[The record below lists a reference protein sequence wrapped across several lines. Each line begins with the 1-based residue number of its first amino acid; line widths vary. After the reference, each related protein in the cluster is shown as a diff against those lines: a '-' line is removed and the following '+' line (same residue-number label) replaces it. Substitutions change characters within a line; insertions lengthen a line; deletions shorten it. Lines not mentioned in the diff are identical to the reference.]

1 MAVIQPKTKG
11 EKLSVRIATRE
22 VAKKPSP
29 YAINRAAFLAL
40 RQDIKDA
47 MADGWNV
54 MSIWET
60 LHDEGKVRFGY
71 EAFRKYVNRL
81 ILLPT
86 TTVLM
91 SSELEE
97 ANVQKEATV
106 KTRQQS
112 MKPLPKNTAAQHPK
126 MAVSFLI
133 QNPRKRIYF
142 NG

>member
-1 MAVIQPKTKG
+1 MAIIQPKTKG
-11 EKLSVRIATRE
+11 EKLSVRIAARE

-60 LHDEGKVRFGY
+60 LHEEGKVSFGY

-81 ILLPT
+81 ILLPPPAVAT
-86 TTVLM
+86 ET
-91 SSELEE
+91 EE
-97 ANVQKEATV
+97 VYAPKKPAVATG
-106 KTRQQS
+106 QQP
-112 MKPLPKNTAAQHPK
+112 MEPLPKKTAAQPPQNGGFVFDPEPK
-126 MAVSFLI
+126 KEDLF
-133 QNPRKRIYF
+133 
-142 NG
+142 

>member
-11 EKLSVRIATRE
+11 EKLSARIAARE

-40 RQDIKDA
+40 RPDIKDA

-60 LHDEGKVRFGY
+60 LHEVGKVSFSY

-81 ILLPT
+81 ILLPPPIVAAT
-86 TTVLM
+86 ET
-91 SSELEE
+91 EE
-97 ANVQKEATV
+97 VNAQKESAIETGQQTKGLSPK
-106 KTRQQS
+106 KTAVQ
-112 MKPLPKNTAAQHPK
+112 LPHNGGFVFDPEPK
-126 MAVSFLI
+126 KEDLF
-133 QNPRKRIYF
+133 
-142 NG
+142 

>member
-1 MAVIQPKTKG
+1 MATIQPKTKG
-11 EKLSVRIATRE
+11 EKLSVRIAARE

-60 LHDEGKVRFGY
+60 LHEEGKVSFGY

-81 ILLPT
+81 ILLP
-86 TTVLM
+86 LHCGGG
-91 SSELEE
+91 
-97 ANVQKEATV
+97 N
-106 KTRQQS
+106 
-112 MKPLPKNTAAQHPK
+112 
-126 MAVSFLI
+126 
-133 QNPRKRIYF
+133 
-142 NG
+142 

>member
-1 MAVIQPKTKG
+1 MATIQPKTKG
-11 EKLSVRIATRE
+11 EKLSVRIASRE

-60 LHDEGKVRFGY
+60 LHDEGKVSFGY

-81 ILLPT
+81 ILLPPPVIVPT
-86 TTVLM
+86 EIEEVKAEKKPAIETGQQTKGLSPKKTVAQPHQNGGFVFDP
-91 SSELEE
+91 EPK
-97 ANVQKEATV
+97 KED
-106 KTRQQS
+106 
-112 MKPLPKNTAAQHPK
+112 L
-126 MAVSFLI
+126 F
-133 QNPRKRIYF
+133 
-142 NG
+142 

>member
-1 MAVIQPKTKG
+1 MTVIQPKTKG
-11 EKLSVRIATRE
+11 EKLSVRIAARE
-22 VAKKPSP
+22 VTKKPSP

-60 LHDEGKVRFGY
+60 LHDEGKVSFGY
-71 EAFRKYVNRL
+71 ESFRKYVNRL

-106 KTRQQS
+106 ETRQQS
-112 MKPLPKNTAAQHPK
+112 MKPLPKNTAAQPPQNGGFVFDPEPK
-126 MAVSFLI
+126 KEDLF
-133 QNPRKRIYF
+133 
-142 NG
+142 

>member
-11 EKLSVRIATRE
+11 ERLSVRIAARE

-29 YAINRAAFLAL
+29 YAMNRAAFLAL

-60 LHDEGKVRFGY
+60 LHDEGKVSFSY

-81 ILLPT
+81 ILLPAPTVVT
-86 TTVLM
+86 T
-91 SSELEE
+91 EIEE
-97 ANVQKEATV
+97 VNTQKKPVVE
-106 KTRQQS
+106 TRQQTMS
-112 MKPLPKNTAAQHPK
+112 LLPKKNAAQPPQNGGFVFDPEPK
-126 MAVSFLI
+126 KEDLF
-133 QNPRKRIYF
+133 
-142 NG
+142 

>member
-1 MAVIQPKTKG
+1 MATIQPKTKG
-11 EKLSVRIATRE
+11 EKLSVRIAARE
-22 VAKKPSP
+22 VTKKPSP

-60 LHDEGKVRFGY
+60 LHEEGKVSFGY

-86 TTVLM
+86 TIVLL

-97 ANVQKEATV
+97 ANVQKEPAVATG
-106 KTRQQS
+106 QQP
-112 MKPLPKNTAAQHPK
+112 MEPLPKKTTAQPSKNGGFVFDPEPK
-126 MAVSFLI
+126 KEDLF
-133 QNPRKRIYF
+133 
-142 NG
+142 

>member
-1 MAVIQPKTKG
+1 MATIQPKTKG
-11 EKLSVRIATRE
+11 EKLSVRIAARE

-60 LHDEGKVRFGY
+60 LHDEGKVSFGY

-81 ILLPT
+81 ILLPPSVVVAT
-86 TTVLM
+86 ET
-91 SSELEE
+91 EE
-97 ANVQKEATV
+97 VRTQKEPEVETGL
-106 KTRQQS
+106 QS
-112 MKPLPKNTAAQHPK
+112 MKPLPKKTAAQPPNNGGFVFDPEPK
-126 MAVSFLI
+126 KEDLF
-133 QNPRKRIYF
+133 
-142 NG
+142 